1 MPKDQVQKLA
11 TAAEIEVEPG
21 YDDITAQ
28 CTACGEEHVGVG
40 TEVYLMVPG
49 MLMPSREYDVPVFIP
64 DPDAK
69 IRVLKM
75 PNGTL
80 GFVTDQETTKYS
92 HKECID
98 QLIED
103 AGCEPELDEDDDDDD
118 DSEDG

>member
-1 MPKDQVQKLA
+1 MGKDKIQKYA
-11 TAAEIEVEPG
+11 TADEIEVEPG
-21 YDDITAQ
+21 YDDITAM

-40 TEVYLMVPG
+40 VDVYLMMPG

-64 DPDAK
+64 DPDVK
-69 IRVLKM
+69 IRVIQM

-98 QLIED
+98 QLIEE
-103 AGCEPELDEDDDDDD
+103 AGNEDDDDDD
-118 DSEDG
+118 DEED

>member
-1 MPKDQVQKLA
+1 MAKDQVQKLA
-11 TAAEIEVEPG
+11 TAAEIEIEPG

-40 TEVYLMVPG
+40 NDVYLMVPG

-64 DPDAK
+64 DPDVK
-69 IRVLKM
+69 ISVLKM

-92 HKECID
+92 HKECVD

-103 AGCEPELDEDDDDDD
+103 AGCEPDDPEVEDDDP
-118 DSEDG
+118 EDE